1 MLFHLILILKFHQKV
16 LFILHNYWAFE
27 FFASNHGYYQFSHV
41 LSYMTI
47 FCWLIP
53 IALLISVNAN
63 DNVLPT
69 YQPIGAQQNLN
80 SSEDVVSNYFKNK
93 NKKVGLLTFL
103 RYLQENYLPQLQK
116 RKY

>member
-1 MLFHLILILKFHQKV
+1 
-16 LFILHNYWAFE
+16 
-27 FFASNHGYYQFSHV
+27 
-41 LSYMTI
+41 MTI

-69 YQPIGAQQNLN
+69 YQPTGGQPNLK

-93 NKKVGLLTFL
+93 NKKVGLLTFF
-103 RYLQENYLPQLQK
+103 RYLQDNYLPQIQK